1 MASYCAIFVLM
12 ISSLLVCALTETR
25 QFGTENVINVTAVSE
40 NEESTYNVQIS
51 LNVTLVDN
59 KTTVNGVPLKPSE
72 VMRMPCQALLLD
84 DSNVSLS
91 DGAGT
96 LISSVLRLMLDH
108 SYLQSEAG
116 DEVLLLTLGQEMIQL
131 GEEQVWQPDVW
142 EVKMLLNQTSEEV
155 TQEQNIYP
163 ARSSKIAA
171 MPRENDIIMTEEYIA
186 KTGVVE
192 DQVLHTTSHYPLRQA
207 ETTQE
212 ETAAPGKLPETPLR
226 MEPGV
231 LYEDAPQ
238 EKVNPDDLLPDVPLR
253 QPHSSYN
260 VVCRWVEEL
269 RDKLRRF
276 CSESLPLFFLI
287 MWVVVVGVVGSAVI
301 IKILDL
307 LFPTCEHK
315 GLFHLNPETLMPEE
329 KQSLIENVELE
340 VEEQEKN
347 QVNGELY

>member
-1 MASYCAIFVLM
+1 MASYWGIFIFV
-12 ISSLLVCALTETR
+12 ICSLLVCASTETR

-51 LNVTLVDN
+51 LNVTLADN

-72 VMRMPCQALLLD
+72 VMRMPCHGLLCEYGSKYLRSGLSDRLD
-84 DSNVSLS
+84 DS
-91 DGAGT
+91 
-96 LISSVLRLMLDH
+96 I
-108 SYLQSEAG
+108 
-116 DEVLLLTLGQEMIQL
+116 
-131 GEEQVWQPDVW
+131 VWQPDVW
-142 EVKMLLNQTSEEV
+142 EVKLLLNQTSEEV

-163 ARSSKIAA
+163 ARSSKIVA
-171 MPRENDIIMTEEYIA
+171 MPRENDVIMTEEFIA
-186 KTGVVE
+186 KTVE

-226 MEPGV
+226 MEPSV
-231 LYEDAPQ
+231 LYEDAP
-238 EKVNPDDLLPDVPLR
+238 EENVNPDDLLPDVPLR
-253 QPHSSYN
+253 QSPSSYN

-269 RDKLRRF
+269 RDRLKRF

-301 IKILDL
+301 IKILDI

-315 GLFHLNPETLMPEE
+315 GFFHLNPETLMPEE
-329 KQSLIENVELE
+329 EKQSLIENVELV
-340 VEEQEKN
+340 VEEQEQSHVK
-347 QVNGELY
+347 GEQY